1 MMIGR
6 NVENLDMLLRFDYPY
21 ERVTL
26 AYDSLK
32 RYLRQISTIVDDH
45 IEGQLNSLII
55 EERFNLNDV
64 EYKNKLLKFINQ
76 LVRV

>member
-1 MMIGR
+1 
-6 NVENLDMLLRFDYPY
+6 VA
-21 ERVTL
+21 L

-32 RYLRQISTIVDDH
+32 RYIRQISTIVDDH

>member
-1 MMIGR
+1 M
-6 NVENLDMLLRFDYPY
+6 P
-21 ERVTL
+21 
-26 AYDSLK
+26 
-32 RYLRQISTIVDDH
+32 TIVDDH